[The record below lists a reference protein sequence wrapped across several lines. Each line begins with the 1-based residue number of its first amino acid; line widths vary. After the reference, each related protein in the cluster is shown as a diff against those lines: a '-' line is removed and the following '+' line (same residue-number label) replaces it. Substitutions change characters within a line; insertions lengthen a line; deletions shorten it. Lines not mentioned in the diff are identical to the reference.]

1 MVTYTYPV
9 ITRKQT
15 LPSHIKHQINKCEHM
30 LCFRL
35 QTFLNTKKTFL
46 QTHSAALRAEGCQVS
61 ALPSETILS

>member
-15 LPSHIKHQINKCEHM
+15 LPSHIKHQINNCEHM

-46 QTHSAALRAEGCQVS
+46 QKHSAALRAEGCQVS